1 MKGKIFIRIGILFIA
16 VAVALTIY
24 NVYEGYRADR
34 SSSQVM
40 ELLRKKIIVK
50 EETHVY
56 RFSKRDMPTIVIKGH
71 RYVGWI
77 SIPSLRLD
85 LPVMETWSYP
95 HLRIAPCRYDG
106 SIYNRDMVIAGHNYA
121 RHFSRIKGLEN
132 GTKVRF
138 TDVEGH
144 VFPYR
149 ITSREVLSPTQNEN
163 LIKKSDKW
171 DLTMF
176 TCTWGGTRRH
186 VVRCSLEN

>member
-1 MKGKIFIRIGILFIA
+1 MKGKIFIRIGILFI
-16 VAVALTIY
+16 VAAISLTIY
-24 NVYEGYRADR
+24 NVYEDYRAGKF
-34 SSSQVM
+34 SSEVVD
-40 ELLRKKIIVK
+40 LLKKKVVTR

-56 RFSKRDMPTIVIKGH
+56 KFSKRDMPTIMIKGKH
-71 RYVGWI
+71 YVGWI
-77 SIPSLRLD
+77 SIPSLKLD

-121 RHFSRIKGLEN
+121 RHFSPIKGLKN
-132 GTKVRF
+132 GTKVQF

-144 VFPYR
+144 VFSYR
-149 ITSREVLSPTQNEN
+149 ITKKEVLSPSQNDK
-163 LIKKSDKW
+163 LIQKSDKW
-171 DLTMF
+171 DLTLF

>member
-1 MKGKIFIRIGILFIA
+1 
-16 VAVALTIY
+16 
-24 NVYEGYRADR
+24 
-34 SSSQVM
+34 
-40 ELLRKKIIVK
+40 
-50 EETHVY
+50 
-56 RFSKRDMPTIVIKGH
+56 
-71 RYVGWI
+71 
-77 SIPSLRLD
+77 
-85 LPVMETWSYP
+85 
-95 HLRIAPCRYDG
+95 
-106 SIYNRDMVIAGHNYA
+106 MVIAGHNYA

-149 ITSREVLSPTQNEN
+149 ITSREVLSPTQNEK